1 MIQGII
7 IVCFPAESQNSR
19 RLEVVDDDGD
29 SWRLVRW
36 LRSTEIVN
44 AARRP
49 ETMPLTAHGHLLAS
63 FAIGPQWELRGRF
76 GAHRPAV
83 SSSFACPPRWRRP
96 PARK

>member
-7 IVCFPAESQNSR
+7 VVCFPAESQDFR

-44 AARRP
+44 A
-49 ETMPLTAHGHLLAS
+49 
-63 FAIGPQWELRGRF
+63 
-76 GAHRPAV
+76 
-83 SSSFACPPRWRRP
+83 
-96 PARK
+96 